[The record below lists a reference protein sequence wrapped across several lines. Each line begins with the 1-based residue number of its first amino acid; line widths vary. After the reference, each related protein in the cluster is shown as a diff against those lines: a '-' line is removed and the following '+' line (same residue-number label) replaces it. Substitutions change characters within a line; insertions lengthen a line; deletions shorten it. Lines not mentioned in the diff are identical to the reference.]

1 MRYLVDDATGEVLV
15 EVDKALIADLAPFGA
30 GWLAGDQWVL
40 LGSPSGKYDRRI
52 LGTKV
57 TIGQVVAARALRDR
71 ARSERER
78 SKNRFPRVGP
88 SGEVPPSGS
97 PPSPK
102 GSSEEVVSSA
112 THTLGSVYRT
122 CQAPKEEVEGCLN
135 NGNANAAENGVLPAL
150 SSSGMV
156 PGIRSADLAASG
168 SRGSSPPSVA
178 DECSCAEEVYYI
190 RLTSPKTG
198 KPLAPIPYR
207 WHRCEQ
213 CGEWQL
219 TKHGAK
225 SGKPNQGRCSFCGKP
240 RLRKVAS

>member
-88 SGEVPPSGS
+88 SGEAPPSGS

-112 THTLGSVYRT
+112 THTLGSGYQT
-122 CQAPKEEVEGCLN
+122 CQAPKEEVECL
-135 NGNANAAENGVLPAL
+135 
-150 SSSGMV
+150 
-156 PGIRSADLAASG
+156 
-168 SRGSSPPSVA
+168 
-178 DECSCAEEVYYI
+178 CAEEVYYV